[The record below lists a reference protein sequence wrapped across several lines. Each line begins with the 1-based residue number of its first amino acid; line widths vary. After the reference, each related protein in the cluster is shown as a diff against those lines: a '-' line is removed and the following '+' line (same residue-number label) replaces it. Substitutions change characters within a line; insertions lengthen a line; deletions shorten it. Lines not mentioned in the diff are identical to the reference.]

1 MTFKGQEKWSF
12 SCRVTTGNEDLECQ
26 IKNQLTDRSDR
37 LLPGLEE
44 LDAVL
49 DHLRASVEVL

>member
-1 MTFKGQEKWSF
+1 MS
-12 SCRVTTGNEDLECQ
+12 D
-26 IKNQLTDRSDR
+26 KNQLTDRSDR

-49 DHLRASVEVL
+49 DHLRASVEVLKAGYLWLIFFSLGSTKHN